1 MYSSLKNA
9 HELNFRTKLTCLI
22 FSLLYFHSINLGIS
36 STSDLLDKRSLRYS
50 VWIMAILTCVG
61 NASVLWGR
69 LHDENRS
76 VSLVIRNLAISDMI
90 MGLYLFII
98 GYMDS
103 RYRNVYHENS
113 GNWVKSW
120 ECALSGMLAMTS
132 CEVSILILTFMS
144 IERFLLISDPFGHHK
159 LDTKNVILCLYV
171 IWLVGIS
178 IAILPVILFHSST
191 KFYGVYNSGTCF
203 PFFMEE
209 IYSTGWIY
217 SACIFLGINF
227 ILLVLIAVLYTSL
240 LFSIFRTRR
249 ATSLN
254 FFDCEFA
261 VRCVNIDIV

>member
-1 MYSSLKNA
+1 
-9 HELNFRTKLTCLI
+9 
-22 FSLLYFHSINLGIS
+22 
-36 STSDLLDKRSLRYS
+36 
-50 VWIMAILTCVG
+50 MAILTCVG

-90 MGLYLFII
+90 MGLYLIII
-98 GYMDS
+98 GYMDA
-103 RYRNVYHENS
+103 RFRNVYHENS

-159 LDTKNVILCLYV
+159 LDTKNVIFCLYV
-171 IWLVGIS
+171 IWLVGCA
-178 IAILPVILFHSST
+178 IAIFPVILFHSST

-203 PFFMEE
+203 PFFIEE
-209 IYSTGWIY
+209 VYSTGWIY

-261 VRCVNIDIV
+261 IR

>member
-1 MYSSLKNA
+1 MLHIISLNNA
-9 HELNFRTKLTCLI
+9 HELHFRTKLTCLI
-22 FSLLYFHSINLGIS
+22 LFYLLLHFTSINLGIS
-36 STSDLLDKRSLRYS
+36 STSDLLEKRSLRYS

-90 MGLYLFII
+90 MGLYLIII

-159 LDTKNVILCLYV
+159 LDTKNVIFCLYV

-203 PFFMEE
+203 PFFIEE
-209 IYSTGWIY
+209 VYSTGWIY

-261 VRCVNIDIV
+261 IR